1 MSGQLSMQIGICNRK
16 CSL

>member
-16 CSL
+16 CSH